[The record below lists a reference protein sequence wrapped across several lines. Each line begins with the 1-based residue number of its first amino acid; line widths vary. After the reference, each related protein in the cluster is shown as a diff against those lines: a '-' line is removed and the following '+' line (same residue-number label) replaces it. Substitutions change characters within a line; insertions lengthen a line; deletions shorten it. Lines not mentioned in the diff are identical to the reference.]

1 MSRYRILVL
10 DDDIGVCT
18 VLSRILEDQQ
28 YDVHTSQSV
37 SGAAE
42 TLVKRSFDAYLLD
55 YRLQD
60 GTGLQVA
67 EQVRERGSNAPI
79 ILISGYGANDLAAQ
93 ANTFEIFDVVQ
104 KPFTRETICDTLDR
118 ALRSDVSS
126 ARPSQHAEVPENE
139 PATPSPWWSKLA
151 WAPLVVGALFIIAL
165 GICVAI
171 VLHH

>member
-10 DDDIGVCT
+10 DDDMGVCT

-28 YDVHTSQSV
+28 YDVQTSQSV

-55 YRLQD
+55 YRLLD

-67 EQVRERGSNAPI
+67 EQIRERGSNAPI

-93 ANTFEIFDVVQ
+93 ADTLEVFDVVQ
-104 KPFTRETICDTLDR
+104 KPFTRQTICDTLDR
-118 ALRSDVSS
+118 ALRSDASS
-126 ARPSQHAEVPENE
+126 ARPTQQAEVPENKSA
-139 PATPSPWWSKLA
+139 PPPPWWSKVA
-151 WAPLVVGALFIIAL
+151 WAPLMLGALLIIAL